1 MPENTEQEAQLIVA
15 RILKKYQGSELLLSP
30 GKPQPEAHQDEPSK
44 DQDIRGVDIN
54 SVQHN
59 SPRSVGGEAIAL
71 HALQRA
77 GLSEKLKELGFNQN
91 QLHAAIGNIIGRMIQ
106 PGSELSTHTWLQHHT
121 ALGDLLD
128 FDYTR
133 QGLSALYRASDLLW
147 QHRDAIESHLYQ
159 QHAELFDIK
168 ESIVLYDLTNTFFEG
183 TGKYNDLAA
192 FGHSK
197 EKRSDCP
204 LVTLAMVL
212 DSSGFTRHSQIL
224 PGNVSEPET
233 LQKMILALYTESKDK
248 DKVVDTLGQTT
259 LDLQHPLP
267 TIVMDAGIASED
279 NISWLKEQGYTY
291 VVVSRKQHL
300 EFDPDK
306 AVMVKEKANDTVHA
320 MQVIRGTNE
329 IELYCHSEKRE
340 AKESAITERFSTRL
354 EEELNYLAAGLNQP
368 RRLKKAK
375 KVCEKIGRLRQ
386 KYSRVSRYY
395 DIQTETDEK
404 GEYATAL
411 HFKRISVE
419 NTSDAQPGVYCLR
432 SNQMQWDEQQMWSTY
447 IMLTDLEAVFRSLK
461 SELGMRPVFH
471 QKTERVEGHLFITL
485 LAYNLVHQLRLS
497 LKVEGIHDSWETLR
511 NKMKTQVRSTI
522 YLRGEKGEHIHM
534 RQSSYPD
541 ASQQPILKVLKLGYF
556 PGKKEKTVILAMDKT
571 NVVT

>member
-1 MPENTEQEAQLIVA
+1 MYIRRVKTRTTANGTCYYSYRLVDSHREAGHVRQRTLLNLGASFSIAEEHWSDLAQRIEQLILGQQSIFPLPENTEQEAQLIVA

-248 DKVVDTLGQTT
+248 DKAVDTPEQTT
-259 LDLQHPLP
+259 LDLQHPP
-267 TIVMDAGIASED
+267 SHDRHGC
-279 NISWLKEQGYTY
+279 
-291 VVVSRKQHL
+291 RH
-300 EFDPDK
+300 
-306 AVMVKEKANDTVHA
+306 
-320 MQVIRGTNE
+320 
-329 IELYCHSEKRE
+329 
-340 AKESAITERFSTRL
+340 
-354 EEELNYLAAGLNQP
+354 
-368 RRLKKAK
+368 
-375 KVCEKIGRLRQ
+375 
-386 KYSRVSRYY
+386 
-395 DIQTETDEK
+395 
-404 GEYATAL
+404 
-411 HFKRISVE
+411 
-419 NTSDAQPGVYCLR
+419 CL
-432 SNQMQWDEQQMWSTY
+432 
-447 IMLTDLEAVFRSLK
+447 
-461 SELGMRPVFH
+461 
-471 QKTERVEGHLFITL
+471 
-485 LAYNLVHQLRLS
+485 
-497 LKVEGIHDSWETLR
+497 
-511 NKMKTQVRSTI
+511 
-522 YLRGEKGEHIHM
+522 
-534 RQSSYPD
+534 
-541 ASQQPILKVLKLGYF
+541 
-556 PGKKEKTVILAMDKT
+556 
-571 NVVT
+571 